1 MKKIISVAVIALLIF
16 SLSACGGKKPT
27 IIALDENKISSEQEK
42 STASKAVTVREKT
55 TQKKGKKPVASTQ
68 KKTFEKINKSLPF
81 KAQYIRTYG
90 SASGSDYQK
99 TFMISSTDEL
109 ADYINNSEDA
119 DAFSEFTEKYD
130 SKFFQN
136 HELIAVML
144 KEGSG
149 SITHEVENV
158 VFTQSADGKCSVQP
172 VIKRIVPEVG
182 TCDMA
187 YWHIIIEIG
196 RDFGETSPK
205 VKNAVIK

>member
-27 IIALDENKISSEQEK
+27 IIALDENRLSSELIK
-42 STASKAVTVREKT
+42 
-55 TQKKGKKPVASTQ
+55 
-68 KKTFEKINKSLPF
+68 KSLPF
-81 KAQYIRTYG
+81 EAQYIRTYG
-90 SASGSDYQK
+90 SADSSDYPK

-109 ADYINNSEDA
+109 ADYINNPEDA
-119 DAFSEFTEKYD
+119 DAFSEATQKYD

-149 SITHEVENV
+149 SITHEVEDV
-158 VFTQSADGKCSVQP
+158 VFIQSADGKCSVQP

-187 YWHIIIEIG
+187 YWHILIEFDKNFGVESPQVQNVII
-196 RDFGETSPK
+196 K
-205 VKNAVIK
+205 

>member
-27 IIALDENKISSEQEK
+27 IIALDENRLSSEHIK
-42 STASKAVTVREKT
+42 
-55 TQKKGKKPVASTQ
+55 
-68 KKTFEKINKSLPF
+68 KSLPF
-81 KAQYIRTYG
+81 EAQYIRTYS
-90 SASGSDYQK
+90 SADSSDYPK

-136 HELIAVML
+136 HELITVML

-158 VFTQSADGKCSVQP
+158 VFTQSEDGKCSVQP

-196 RDFGETSPK
+196 RDYAESKPELL
-205 VKNAVIK
+205 NAAVS